1 MSDVLENFA
10 WHVPK
15 AFCDP
20 LSQCKLEEGDTL
32 LSNNSGVNRWPPS
45 LGTTS
50 IQFLS
55 PIRGTN
61 KTAIPADSEGVFLEN
76 WNSEAV
82 VELIV
87 WGDKPVKDT
96 ITTTQGRVYSC
107 IWKGDTR
114 LLYPNQRENPN
125 PPLLAKVARSM
136 LRETKGTVSTDLA
149 QLPSELIKSE
159 VLFAWVTD
167 STSKLYRS
175 KTHDLYQTLKS
186 RIDCV
191 LGFVSADEFLNV
203 TGFAPTV
210 SIAIIGC
217 ASEAKQIVHDTVK
230 ELFYR
235 PDPKAKNPQFRINSH
250 GTFLR

>member
-32 LSNNSGVNRWPPS
+32 FSNESGVNRWPPS

-50 IQFLS
+50 IQYLS
-55 PIRGTN
+55 PTRGTN
-61 KTAIPADSEGVFLEN
+61 NTAMLADSESVFLEN

-96 ITTTQGRVYSC
+96 IITTQGRVYSC
-107 IWKGDTR
+107 IWKGDTN
-114 LLYPNQRENPN
+114 LLYPNRMENPN

-136 LRETKGTVSTDLA
+136 LRQVMETESFSFA
-149 QLPSELIKSE
+149 PLPSELTNSQT
-159 VLFAWVTD
+159 LFAWVTD

-175 KTHDLYQTLKS
+175 KTHDLCHTLIS

-191 LGFVSADEFLNV
+191 LGFVSAEEFLNT

-217 ASEAKQIVHDTVK
+217 AGDAKQTIHDTVK

-235 PDPKAKNPQFRINSH
+235 PDPKAKNPKFRINSH